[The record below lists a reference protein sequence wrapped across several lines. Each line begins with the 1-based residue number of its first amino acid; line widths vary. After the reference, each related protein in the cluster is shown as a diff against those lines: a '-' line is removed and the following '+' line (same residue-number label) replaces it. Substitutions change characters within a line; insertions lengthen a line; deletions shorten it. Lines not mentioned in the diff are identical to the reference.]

1 MSVVA
6 TAPPPPPIAD
16 SLLAETGWQALVLHD
31 LRAPLAVVVGQVGLL
46 QRDLAHPGPAE
57 STLRRLD
64 YVLHAAS
71 QMVGMLD
78 ELQALTSARIP
89 PPLRPQRTDLLQLVR
104 GVAGEF
110 ADRAP
115 DHVFRVLSGETSL
128 PGRVD
133 RGRLERAFGNLFS
146 NAVKYSP
153 AGGEVAVLLW
163 REHFVDGDW
172 AAIAVRDRGLGIPA
186 ADVAHVFDRFYRGGN
201 VIGQID
207 GAGLGLASVHQVV
220 EQHGGTVNVESR
232 VGSGTT
238 FTVRLPLYSQ

>member
-6 TAPPPPPIAD
+6 TAPPPPPNAD

-31 LRAPLAVVVGQVGLL
+31 LRAPLAVVVGQ
-46 QRDLAHPGPAE
+46 
-57 STLRRLD
+57 
-64 YVLHAAS
+64 
-71 QMVGMLD
+71 MVGMLD
-78 ELQALTSARIP
+78 ELQALSSTRIP

-104 GVAGEF
+104 GVASEY

-115 DHVFRVLSGETSL
+115 DHVFRVLSGERSL
-128 PGRVD
+128 LGRYD

-153 AGGEVAVLLW
+153 GGGEIAVLLS
-163 REHFVDGDW
+163 RDCLADGDW
-172 AAIAVRDRGLGIPA
+172 AVIAVRDRGLGIPA
-186 ADVAHVFDRFYRGGN
+186 IDVAHVFDRFYRGGN

-220 EQHGGTVNVESR
+220 EQHGGTVNLESR